1 MTHIAGKGATKIA
14 RRRKTTKP
22 GENTRVQV
30 LTGGGCIVQV
40 GALILCHTRELAYQ
54 ICHEFERFSTYLPDA
69 RVGVVFGGLNIQTQ
83 KEAILKDKPNIIV
96 GTPGRVKAVRHPP
109 ASLAPKR
116 PLGISSVVVGSRGPN
131 SCTSAAVDTPEQR
144 YDGDVQRPPVG

>member
-1 MTHIAGKGATKIA
+1 MS
-14 RRRKTTKP
+14 
-22 GENTRVQV
+22 
-30 LTGGGCIVQV
+30 QV

-96 GTPGRVKAVRHPP
+96 GTPGRVKAVRLPALTLLPAFSSWWVAARGPHSKTPP
-109 ASLAPKR
+109 
-116 PLGISSVVVGSRGPN
+116 VHDWGSRY
-131 SCTSAAVDTPEQR
+131 TIAALRWPR
-144 YDGDVQRPPVG
+144 